1 MEYAILPLAGW
12 ASGISIYLTI
22 AILGISSRMGW
33 IDLPAGLD
41 ILSHPLV
48 IALAII
54 VYLIEFIA
62 DKVPFVDSAWDAA
75 HTFIRPTGALAIG
88 FMAGTEHGLLA
99 QTALAI
105 LTGSIAL
112 DSHAVKSATRLAVNT
127 SPEPFSNIAA
137 SLAEHSFVIFLFWLF
152 IKHPIICLTVL
163 TLLVVASFFIL
174 RALWRFVLGVFR
186 RRAPQKMSAGGVAHG
201 QGG

>member
-1 MEYAILPLAGW
+1 MEVAILPLAGW

-22 AILGISSRMGW
+22 AIMGISARMGW

-41 ILSHPLV
+41 VLSHPLV
-48 IALAII
+48 IALAIL
-54 VYLIEFIA
+54 VYVVEFVA
-62 DKVPFVDSAWDAA
+62 DKVPFVDSAWDAV

-105 LTGSIAL
+105 VTGSIAL

-127 SPEPFSNIAA
+127 SPEPFSNIAT
-137 SLAEHSFVIFLFWLF
+137 SLAEHSFVFFLFWLF
-152 IKHPIICLTVL
+152 IKHPIICLVVL
-163 TLLVVASFFIL
+163 ALLVLLSFFVL
-174 RALWRFVLGVFR
+174 RALWRFVL
-186 RRAPQKMSAGGVAHG
+186 K
-201 QGG
+201 